1 MRKFKTE
8 KRLQK
13 IAAAASARQF
23 SLSIVLE
30 NVHDPHNVSAIL
42 RTCEAV
48 GIPKVNLLYTIEKF
62 PKLSRVSSASATKW
76 IETEKFDSIDK
87 CFESVKK
94 SGYKIYSSFLDHGA
108 VSLYELDLTEKIAIV
123 LGNENR
129 GVSEETKKRSDGI
142 FYIPMKGMIQS
153 LNVSVATGVIL
164 FEALRQRELK
174 GMYNQPELSNEELD
188 ELIDKWCCR

>member
-30 NVHDPHNVSAIL
+30 NIHDPHNVSAIL

-48 GIPKVNLLYTIEKF
+48 GIPKVNLLYTKEKF

-76 IETEKFDSIDK
+76 IETEKFDSIDN
-87 CFESVKK
+87 CFDSVKK
-94 SGYKIYSSFLDHGA
+94 NGYKIYSSFLDPGA
-108 VSLYELDLTEKIAIV
+108 VSLYDLDLTEKIAIV

-174 GMYNQPELSNEELD
+174 GMYNQPELSKVELE
-188 ELIDKWCCR
+188 ELIDKWCCK

>member
-8 KRLQK
+8 KRLQR
-13 IAAAASARQF
+13 IAVAASARQF

-30 NVHDPHNVSAIL
+30 NIHDSHNVSAIL

-62 PKLSRVSSASATKW
+62 PKLSRISSASANKW
-76 IETEKFDSIDK
+76 VETEKFDSIDK
-87 CFESVKK
+87 CFESVKQ
-94 SGYKIYSSFLDHGA
+94 SGYKVYSSFLDPDA
-108 VSLYELDLTEKIAIV
+108 VSLYDLDLTEKIAVV
-123 LGNENR
+123 LGNEHR
-129 GVSEETKKRSDGI
+129 GVSEEIKNRSDGI

-174 GMYNQPELSNEELD
+174 GMYNQPELSREKLD
-188 ELIDKWCCR
+188 ELIDKWCSR

>member
-94 SGYKIYSSFLDHGA
+94 SGYKIYSSFLDPGA